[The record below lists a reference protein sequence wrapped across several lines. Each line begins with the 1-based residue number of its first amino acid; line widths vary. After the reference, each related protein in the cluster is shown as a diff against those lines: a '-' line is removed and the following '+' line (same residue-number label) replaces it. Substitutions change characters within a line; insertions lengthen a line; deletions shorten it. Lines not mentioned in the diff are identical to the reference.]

1 MGERQCI
8 PDVCRTTRRAGDQDE
23 AIPCESGDA
32 RPVLVCFELADRGYG
47 LCMRVNGAA
56 RRIGIP
62 GVEADATEVV
72 ADEDKARLGLTEFL
86 ILGLVVRTE
95 KGNHD
100 RGGTK
105 ERVTECRCLD
115 VPCARIDPDA
125 IEVWIVL
132 ICYQNGRQ

>member
-1 MGERQCI
+1 MGKRQRI
-8 PDVCRTTRRAGDQDE
+8 PDVCRTARRAGDQDE
-23 AIPCESGDA
+23 AIPCESSDA
-32 RPVLVCFELADRGYG
+32 RSVLVCFELADRGYG
-47 LCMRVNGAA
+47 LCVRVEVAA

-72 ADEDKARLGLTEFL
+72 ADEDEARLGLTEIL
-86 ILGLVVRTE
+86 ILDLVVRPE
-95 KGNHD
+95 KGND
-100 RGGTK
+100 DGGGTK

-132 ICYQNGRQ
+132 ICYQNGGQ